1 MNLADDRPMDAV
13 SRWLIMTRAA
23 AIPMTLTSGLIGG
36 LLAVRAANPNWGY
49 FALSLAGLLI
59 AHACNN
65 LTNDYF
71 DLESGVDTFSAPRA
85 LYAPHPILAGWTS
98 RSGLARA
105 IALFNLVDA
114 AILFAL
120 FVVRGWPVVLFA
132 LAGFLISVFYVAPPV
147 RLKHR
152 GLGEP
157 GVFIVWGP
165 LMVCGTYYATTG
177 ELPFWVW
184 AASITYA
191 ILVTSVLMGKHIDK
205 LPYDA
210 KQDVRTL
217 PVILGERAALRANQI
232 LMCSFYVVI
241 AGLVVAEVLGVWTLL
256 VLASLPLLWRTLSL
270 YSRAKPDKEPPN
282 YPVWPLWYVASAFV
296 HARRAGALL
305 VLGLFANWLA
315 GSP

>member
-13 SRWLIMTRAA
+13 SRWLIMTRAG

-36 LLAVRAANPNWGY
+36 LLAAHAANPNWGY

-71 DLESGVDTFSAPRA
+71 DVESGVDTLSAPRA
-85 LYAPHPILAGWTS
+85 LYSPHPILAGWTS
-98 RSGLARA
+98 RWGLMRA

-114 AILFAL
+114 AILFVL
-120 FVVRGWPVVLFA
+120 FVVRGWPIVLFA

-177 ELPFWVW
+177 ELPLWVW
-184 AASITYA
+184 AASIPYA

-210 KQDVRTL
+210 KHHVRTL

-241 AGLVVAEVLGVWTLL
+241 AGLVVAGVLGVWTLL

-270 YSRAKPDKEPPN
+270 YSKAKPDKAPPN

-296 HARRAGALL
+296 HARRAGARL
-305 VLGLFANWLA
+305 VLGLFVSWLA